1 MYCGNY
7 QKCYSTPYISIHVTA
22 QAHGV
27 QNIFVKSN
35 ATEYFILILIFFV
48 LSRRRLR
55 HPGHHAVLSMSIAI
69 RWLHPLLSCF
79 PSSHHQLS
87 ILHQLQSYFISTY
100 HIQQSILPSNLEMEC
115 MIDQIAA
122 IPKEQQVQSDLLQI
136 QNSQA
141 EAFHELL
148 TKAQPRQAKKR
159 PKPSLPHPEKFT
171 TRT

>member
-1 MYCGNY
+1 
-7 QKCYSTPYISIHVTA
+7 
-22 QAHGV
+22 
-27 QNIFVKSN
+27 
-35 ATEYFILILIFFV
+35 
-48 LSRRRLR
+48 
-55 HPGHHAVLSMSIAI
+55 
-69 RWLHPLLSCF
+69 
-79 PSSHHQLS
+79 
-87 ILHQLQSYFISTY
+87 
-100 HIQQSILPSNLEMEC
+100 MEC